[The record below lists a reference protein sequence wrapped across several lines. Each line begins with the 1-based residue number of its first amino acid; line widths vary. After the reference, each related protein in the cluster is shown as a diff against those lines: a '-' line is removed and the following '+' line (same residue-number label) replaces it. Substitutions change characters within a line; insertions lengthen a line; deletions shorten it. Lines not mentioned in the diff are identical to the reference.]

1 MQPTRPERP
10 AIRSALLL
18 ALAFIGVAVTSWD
31 ADDGRTWS
39 RLAVLVVGLGVCFV
53 YAVAPRRKASAST
66 GRSLVS
72 TIGAALGI
80 VIVLAWLVLLA
91 QRWLN

>member
-1 MQPTRPERP
+1 MQPARRERP

-31 ADDGRTWS
+31 AGDGRSWS
-39 RLAVLVVGLGVCFV
+39 RIAVLVVGLALCVV
-53 YAVAPRRKASAST
+53 YAVAPRRKTSAST

-80 VIVLAWLVLLA
+80 VVVLVWLVLLA
-91 QRWLN
+91 QRWLL

>member
-1 MQPTRPERP
+1 MQPTRRERP

-31 ADDGRTWS
+31 ANDGRTWS
-39 RLAVLVVGLGVCFV
+39 RIAVLVVGLALCVV
-53 YAVAPRRKASAST
+53 YALAPRSKASGKGQS
-66 GRSLVS
+66 GVS

-80 VIVLAWLVLLA
+80 VVVLAWLVLWA
-91 QRWLN
+91 QRWLL